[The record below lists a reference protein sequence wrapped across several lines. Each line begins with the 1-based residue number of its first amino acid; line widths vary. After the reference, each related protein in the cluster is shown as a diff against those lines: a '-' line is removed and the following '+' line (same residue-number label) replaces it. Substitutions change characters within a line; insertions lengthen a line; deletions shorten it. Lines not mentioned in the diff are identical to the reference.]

1 MADRDIMQIAP
12 GKLSNAEKMTI
23 INAIKDSVARGD
35 MSYADGRKTLLR
47 GGMSAKFLAKHF
59 YVGGAV
65 TKKAKVKSVTYNKG
79 GYSKP
84 HNYFAGGSVTNNLKK
99 K

>member
-1 MADRDIMQIAP
+1 MADRDIMQISP

-23 INAIKDSVARGD
+23 INSIKDAVLRGD
-35 MSYADGRKTLLR
+35 MSYVDGRKTLLR
-47 GGMSAKFLAKHF
+47 GGIPAKFLDKHF
-59 YVGGAV
+59 NKGGAV

-99 K
+99 R